1 MQEDNVLSFD
11 ENKIIDTK
19 EINTIKTYLNEINQY
34 KLLTKEEEIKL
45 AKAIKNGDI
54 EAKNKLIN
62 HNLRLVV
69 FIAKRYMGYGLT
81 FLDLVQ
87 EGNLGLIKAVD
98 KFDESK
104 NFKFSTYATYWIRQ
118 SISRAIKS
126 QVRNVRIPVHII
138 ELMNNIRKVEQNFQ
152 QTYKREPELD
162 EIANKLNISVKKV
175 AEALNWVKDATS
187 LDIPIGE
194 EDNIT
199 IGSFIEDES
208 IKNMFDTI
216 ENNDCMIAIK
226 DILNTL
232 TDREKII
239 IMRRFGLEQDR
250 TETLDEIGK
259 DLNISKERV
268 RQIEIAALKKL
279 RNPYRS
285 RLLKEFL

>member
-1 MQEDNVLSFD
+1 MQEDDVLSFD